1 MASTILTAASSARLL
16 REQARPTTH
25 GGHTHDGQPQ
35 AANHLFLKTC
45 GHMAER
51 VARLDWAT
59 TPLGA
64 LPEWPQSLR
73 STVDLL
79 LGSRFPMF
87 VVWGPEL
94 RMIYNDAYGEI
105 LAGKHPDALGQRFQ
119 DIWSEIWSELTPL
132 IERALSGESFYMENL
147 PLTMRRTGQDEQ
159 TWFTFSYSPVR
170 DESDHVVGIYCACM
184 ETTATVLAEHR
195 QRDER
200 LRLQRLFQQAPGF
213 MAVMRGPEHVFELV
227 NESFVQ
233 LTGQRQPIGRK
244 LAEVMPEV
252 VGQGLVQLLDD
263 VASSG
268 QAYVGRSVR
277 LLLNR
282 QSGRAAETYVDFVYQ
297 PLIEANGTV
306 SGVFLQGQEVTER
319 HRAEE
324 ALQLFLDSIPAIAWI
339 ATAEGRVER
348 INAQWTAYTGQA
360 MQDALSFGWVS
371 ALHPDDRK
379 VPRDMW
385 QQARSSEQQWQGEY
399 RLKGK
404 DGAYRWFLTR
414 AVAQLDGPGRV
425 MRWFGTTTDIEDA
438 KRLQQA
444 LHDADRQKDE
454 YLATL
459 AHELRNPLAPI
470 RMAAHVLSSPNL
482 PPETLVRTTD
492 VIKRQVNHMARLLD
506 DLLDVARITKRQ
518 LPLKKDYVPLD
529 QLVATAVETA
539 RPLIDAKKH
548 QLRLELPP
556 QSMMLKVDP
565 LRMAQ
570 VLSNLLNNAAKYTDE
585 GGKIVLRACCEPSQ
599 PKGDC
604 TIEVIDNGIGLT
616 PGAQHKIFR
625 MFAQE
630 ASAVDRAEGGLGIGL
645 ALVRGLV
652 ELHGGS
658 VEAHSDGPGRGSC
671 FRVRLP
677 QSVYE
682 RLAELKN

>member
-1 MASTILTAASSARLL
+1 MAPTNSTAAPLARLPL
-16 REQARPTTH
+16 ELEARE
-25 GGHTHDGQPQ
+25 
-35 AANHLFLKTC
+35 AANLPFLKT
-45 GHMAER
+45 GGLMAER
-51 VARLDWAT
+51 VASHDWAAT
-59 TPLGA
+59 SLG
-64 LPEWPQSLR
+64 EISSWPQSLR

-87 VVWGPEL
+87 VAWGPEL

-105 LAGKHPDALGQRFQ
+105 LSAKHPQALGQRFQ
-119 DIWSEIWSELTPL
+119 DVWAEIWTDITPL
-132 IERALSGESFYMENL
+132 VTRALSGESFYMENL
-147 PLTMRRTGQDEQ
+147 PLMMRRTGHDEQ

-170 DESDHVVGIYCACM
+170 DESGQVGGMYCACM

-195 QRDER
+195 QRAEEQ
-200 LRLQRLFQQAPGF
+200 RLQRLFQQAPGF

-244 LAEVMPEV
+244 LADVMPEV
-252 VGQGLVQLLDD
+252 VEQGLVRLLDEV
-263 VASSG
+263 VASG
-268 QAYVGRSVR
+268 EAYVGRSVR

-282 QSGRAAETYVDFVYQ
+282 QPGRAAEIYVDFVYQ
-297 PLIEANGTV
+297 PLVEANGSV
-306 SGVFLQGQEVTER
+306 SGVFLQGQDVTER

-324 ALQLFLDSIPAIAWI
+324 ALQLFLNTMPAMAWI
-339 ATAEGRVER
+339 AAPDGRLER
-348 INAQWTAYTGQA
+348 VNAQWTSYTGQS
-360 MQDALSFGWVS
+360 MEEALGHGWVS
-371 ALHPDDRK
+371 ALHPDDKKLPWDLWR
-379 VPRDMW
+379 
-385 QQARSSEQQWQGEY
+385 QARSNNQKWQGEY

-404 DGAYRWFLTR
+404 DGEYRWFLTR

-425 MRWFGTTTDIEDA
+425 MRWFGTTTDIEEA
-438 KRLQQA
+438 KRSQQA
-444 LHDADRQKDE
+444 LSDADRQKDE

-506 DLLDVARITKRQ
+506 DLLDVARITKGQ
-518 LPLKKDYVPLD
+518 LPLKKDDVPLD
-529 QLVATAVETA
+529 QLVAAAVETA
-539 RPLIDAKKH
+539 RPIIEAKQH
-548 QLRLELPP
+548 RLSLDLPP
-556 QSMMLKVDP
+556 QQLVLEVDP

-570 VLSNLLNNAAKYTDE
+570 VLSNLLNNAAKYTDP
-585 GGKIVLRACCEPSQ
+585 GGEILLKAWCHFPNTEHAGTDAQ
-599 PKGDC
+599 GDC
-604 TIEVIDNGIGLT
+604 TIEVIDNGIGLA
-616 PGAQHKIFR
+616 PDAQHKIFR

-658 VEAHSDGPGRGSC
+658 VEAFSDGPGRGSR
-671 FRVRLP
+671 FSLRLP
-677 QSVYE
+677 LSV
-682 RLAELKN
+682 RAPSV